1 MPEAADPLAFRS
13 ASEWEA
19 WLAANHSTQPEAWLL
34 IGKKNSGAPLL
45 PIEDALDVALCFG
58 WIDGQRKGFDG
69 QSFLQR
75 YSKRSKRSSWSKVNV
90 GKAET
95 LIKAGRMQPP
105 GFAEIE
111 AAKADGRWDAAYEP
125 QRTAEIPDDVMA
137 AIAADPAAAVV
148 FEALGRTERYAL
160 ILPLLKAR
168 TPESRTKLLAALVAK
183 LAAGSGGSA

>member
-1 MPEAADPLAFRS
+1 MPEAEEPLAFRNGP
-13 ASEWEA
+13 EWEA
-19 WLAANHSTQPEAWLL
+19 WLAANHSTQPDAWLL

-75 YSKRSKRSSWSKVNV
+75 YTKRSKRSSWSQVNV
-90 GKAET
+90 GKAEA
-95 LIKAGRMQPP
+95 LIEAGRMRPP

-125 QRTAEIPDDVMA
+125 QRTAEVPDDVA
-137 AIAADPAAAVV
+137 AALAADPSAAVA
-148 FEALGRTERYAL
+148 FGTLGRTERYAL
-160 ILPLLKAR
+160 VLPLLKAR
-168 TPESRTKLLAALVAK
+168 TPESRARLLAGLVAK
-183 LAAGSGGSA
+183 LASGSGSRD